1 MQPIIDYLQEMKE
14 RGDEKAKQ
22 LLYKMEYPD
31 ANFYIVVASFV
42 KNKNKPPTVHHGY
55 CKKIIYVTYNKI
67 NNWLIFEK
75 NENI

>member
-42 KNKNKPPTVHHGY
+42 KNKNKPPTVHHGLS
-55 CKKIIYVTYNKI
+55 
-67 NNWLIFEK
+67 LIH
-75 NENI
+75 I